1 MCDYGESKHKGKVNK
16 MNLVDLL
23 ILIFLLVGAINGL
36 KKGFLNS
43 CVGLLS
49 SIIGLF
55 AAIKY
60 YSSLAEWLNAK
71 FLFLEQF
78 EQFFTE
84 HFILPTQISQI
95 NVGTLSLPDISTYLD
110 KLSLPANLKIQLL
123 EFILNLCDKFA
134 LAAGTTLGEVINLFL
149 AEIVFKALL
158 ILVIWFVVNKVALVF
173 SRLLTN
179 VIQGTLL
186 GAVNKGGGLVTE
198 VMIVALMMIIVFGL
212 MGPLLELARFSEP
225 SFPVAVA
232 KTISEA
238 KLVQFFMVIYSMM
251 MGELIVPWL

>member
-1 MCDYGESKHKGKVNK
+1 
-16 MNLVDLL
+16 
-23 ILIFLLVGAINGL
+23 
-36 KKGFLNS
+36 LNS

-71 FLFLEQF
+71 FFLLEQF
-78 EQFFTE
+78 EEFFAE

-95 NVGTLSLPDISTYLD
+95 NVGILSLPDMSAYLD

-149 AEIVFKALL
+149 AEIIFKALL
-158 ILVIWFVVNKVALVF
+158 IFVIWFVVNKVALVF

-179 VIQGTLL
+179 AIQGTLL
-186 GAVNKGGGLVTE
+186 GVVNKAGGLVTG
-198 VMIVALMMIIVFGL
+198 LMMIALVMTILFGL
-212 MGPLLELARFSEP
+212 LGPLLELARFSEP
-225 SFPVAVA
+225 SFLIAVA
-232 KTISEA
+232 KIISEA
-238 KLVQFFMVIYSMM
+238 KFVQLFMAVYSIM